1 MAPVASAGV
10 GRCFAHAALMDLS
23 LTAPI
28 WVLYLRDERG
38 FSLTEI
44 TLLEVP
50 LFLLI
55 VIAEVPS
62 GAFADRFGR
71 KTALLFGSA
80 LLTGSMLIYA
90 VAASWELLLLSN
102 LAFGLGHAFR
112 SGADVALLHDALE
125 RTGRIAEF
133 PRLSGRFY
141 ALRSGATL
149 AGYLL
154 GAAVAARA
162 GFSFAIALGA
172 LLHACGFVV
181 AAGIREPA
189 RPPAVAHA
197 RLSATLAAGL
207 AEAWRTPALRWL
219 FLASGVLG
227 AGAAGPL
234 LLLQQPWLDAH
245 GVPTV
250 ELGLRQTPALAA
262 EVLAALAAASLL
274 ARLGER
280 GALLCVIA
288 ALSLCAALL
297 AAVDAAFAA
306 AAFVGV
312 ALARSL
318 HPPLLAQCVNRRIA
332 SERRATVLSA
342 QSLVGNVC
350 MALAWPLA
358 GSAADVLG
366 LRAAFLGY
374 AVATLA
380 LGGAALLLLRRSER
394 LAALAPARYE
404 RWLNRPCS
412 EPSSRRRKSLP
423 RRCTT
428 SSWSPASK

>member
-1 MAPVASAGV
+1 VISRGV
-10 GRCFAHAALMDLS
+10 GGCFAYAVLMDLS

-28 WVLYLRDERG
+28 WVLYLRDERS
-38 FSLTEI
+38 FSLSEI

-55 VIAEVPS
+55 VLAEVPS

-71 KTALLFGSA
+71 RNALLVGSA
-80 LLTGSMLIYA
+80 LLTGSMLLYA
-90 VAASWELLLLSN
+90 AAASWELLLLSN

-125 RTGRIAEF
+125 RAGRIAEF
-133 PRLSGRFY
+133 PRLSGRFF

-149 AGYLL
+149 AGYVL

-162 GFSFAIALGA
+162 GFAFTIALGA
-172 LLHACGFVV
+172 LLHACAFLV
-181 AAGIREPA
+181 ALDLREPA
-189 RPPAVAHA
+189 RPAAVARA
-197 RLSATLAAGL
+197 RLSVTLGASL
-207 AEAWRTPALRWL
+207 AEAWRNPALRWL

-245 GVPTV
+245 GVTTA
-250 ELGLRQTPALAA
+250 ELGLRQAPALAA
-262 EVLAALAAASLL
+262 EALAALAAATLL

-280 GALLCVIA
+280 AALLCLVA
-288 ALSLCAALL
+288 TLSLCAAVL
-297 AAVDAAFAA
+297 AAIEASFAA
-306 AAFVGV
+306 AAFLGV
-312 ALARSL
+312 ALARGL

-332 SERRATVLSA
+332 SERRATLLSA

-358 GSAADVLG
+358 GAAADGIG

-394 LAALAPARYE
+394 QAAFAPAG
-404 RWLNRPCS
+404 
-412 EPSSRRRKSLP
+412 
-423 RRCTT
+423 
-428 SSWSPASK
+428 